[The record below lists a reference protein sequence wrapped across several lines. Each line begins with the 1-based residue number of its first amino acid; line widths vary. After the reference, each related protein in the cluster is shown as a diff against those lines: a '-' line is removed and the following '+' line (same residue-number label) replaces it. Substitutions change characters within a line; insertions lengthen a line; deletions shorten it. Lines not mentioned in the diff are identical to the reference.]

1 MTTDY
6 RATVFLPKTAFPMRA
21 SLPTRE
27 PELLQRWERLDIYH
41 RLREASAGREKFVL
55 HDGPPYANGHLHMGT
70 ALNKI
75 LKDVVNRSQQMLGK
89 DAVYVPGW
97 DCHGLPIEWQ
107 IEQRYRQAGQDKDAV
122 PIAEFRRECREF
134 AEHWIDVQ
142 RAEFKRLGVV
152 GDWDHPYTTME
163 YQAEAGIFREL
174 GKFLLSGQLYRGK
187 KSVMWSVVEKTAL
200 AEAEVEYR
208 DHTSTTIIVRFPV
221 VETAHPALAGASV
234 VIWTTT
240 PWTMPGNRA
249 VAYGEDIEYRVIDVT
264 DVADGSL
271 ARPGEK
277 LVLAADLADAIA
289 GEVKISNWCTLAELK
304 GHELAGTV
312 ARHPLR
318 GRGYDFQVPLLAADF
333 VDTEQGTGL
342 VHIAPS
348 HGADDF
354 ELGAKHGLEV
364 PDTVAEDGRY
374 TEAAPGFAGIH
385 VFEAAEPVIEA
396 LSEAGALL
404 ARGRLTH

>member
-6 RATVFLPKTAFPMRA
+6 RATVFLPKTSFPMRA

-27 PELLQRWERLDIYH
+27 PELLERWQRLDIYG
-41 RLREASAGREKFVL
+41 RLRAAAAGRDKFIL

-107 IEQRYRQAGQDKDAV
+107 IEQRYRQAGKDKDAV

-142 RAEFKRLGVV
+142 RSEFKRLGVV

-163 YQAEAGIFREL
+163 HQAEAGIYREL

-208 DHTSTTIIVRFPV
+208 DHTSTTIVVRFPV
-221 VETAHPALAGASV
+221 VEPAHPALAGASV
-234 VIWTTT
+234 LIWTTT

-249 VAYGEDIEYRVIDVT
+249 VAYGEDIEYRVIEVT
-264 DVADGSL
+264 AVAEGSL
-271 ARPGEK
+271 ARVGER
-277 LVLAADLADAIA
+277 LVLAGAPGRSGGRTGADQ
-289 GEVKISNWCTLAELK
+289 
-304 GHELAGTV
+304 
-312 ARHPLR
+312 R
-318 GRGYDFQVPLLAADF
+318 
-333 VDTEQGTGL
+333 
-342 VHIAPS
+342 PS
-348 HGADDF
+348 HGRRP
-354 ELGAKHGLEV
+354 HG
-364 PDTVAEDGRY
+364 PRSRRHGPAPSACAARATTSRCRCSPGISSAPRKARASC
-374 TEAAPGFAGIH
+374 TSRPRTAPTISSSAPGMASRCPTRSPRT
-385 VFEAAEPVIEA
+385 AATRTRCRCSPA
-396 LSEAGALL
+396 STCS
-404 ARGRLTH
+404 RRPSR

>member
-1 MTTDY
+1 
-6 RATVFLPKTAFPMRA
+6 
-21 SLPTRE
+21 
-27 PELLQRWERLDIYH
+27 
-41 RLREASAGREKFVL
+41 
-55 HDGPPYANGHLHMGT
+55 MGT

-75 LKDVVNRSQQMLGK
+75 LKDVVNRTQQMLGK

-107 IEQRYRQAGQDKDAV
+107 IEQRYRQAGKDKDAV

-152 GDWDHPYTTME
+152 GDWDHPYTTMD

-174 GKFLLSGQLYRGK
+174 AKFLLSGQLYRGK

-221 VETAHPALAGASV
+221 VEASRPELAGASV
-234 VIWTTT
+234 LIWTTT

-249 VAYGEDIEYRVIDVT
+249 VAYGADVDYRVIEVT
-264 DVADGSL
+264 EAADGSL

-277 LVLAADLADAIA
+277 LVLAAALVESVAAA
-289 GEVKISNWCTLAELK
+289 GQGSRLSDPCRIPGPGARR
-304 GHELAGTV
+304 HDPAAPA
-312 ARHPLR
+312 ARHGLRLR
-318 GRGYDFQVPLLAADF
+318 GAA
-333 VDTEQGTGL
+333 
-342 VHIAPS
+342 
-348 HGADDF
+348 
-354 ELGAKHGLEV
+354 
-364 PDTVAEDGRY
+364 
-374 TEAAPGFAGIH
+374 
-385 VFEAAEPVIEA
+385 
-396 LSEAGALL
+396 
-404 ARGRLTH
+404 ARGRFRERRGRHRPRARRALARRRRLRARGQARPRGAGCGRRGRPSTPPRCRCSPGPTCSRRPSR